1 MAEFGAKYPCF
12 KPNGAASGIVLGKLA
27 AANLTVNLASG
38 ELYADD
44 SLAEQ
49 LSEFS
54 SGSLAMVFLI
64 DQQIKLKRM
73 AAYFDQV

>member
-12 KPNGAASGIVLGKLA
+12 KPNGASHGFVLGKLA

-54 SGSLAMVFLI
+54 SGSSRWRRTTCPILWQAVFTEP
-64 DQQIKLKRM
+64 RS
-73 AAYFDQV
+73 